1 VSAFERATTQGRPYK
16 PREIESRL
24 MSYSQM
30 KETMN
35 IVYNQS
41 PAGGYRANPSI
52 GLVAQLLGDFLGDA
66 VVGDFFKAHFAVGE
80 LAGQLE

>member
-1 VSAFERATTQGRPYK
+1 MSAFERATTQGRPYK

-24 MSYSQM
+24 VSYSQR

-52 GLVAQLLGDFLGDA
+52 DLVAQLFGDFLGDP